1 MSLKRLL
8 LVDDE
13 EPFTRLVKLNLEQT
27 GRYTVRIENDGA
39 KALATAREFAPDLI
53 LLDVIMPDAG
63 RFSGGAVLA
72 SVQSWARSA
81 SGSRCVGV
89 HLRARCDEHAVASGR
104 PGPLRRGRRAAA
116 AACRWHRARLGRAAA
131 ARDRLPARRDR

>member
-27 GRYTVRIENDGA
+27 GRYTVRIENDGS

-53 LLDVIMPDAG
+53 LLDVIMPDADGGEVAALIKADAALKAVPIIFLTAAVSQKELDGPSGMIGG
-63 RFSGGAVLA
+63 RMFIAKPVNK
-72 SVQSWARSA
+72 RSLIELIDQQL
-81 SGSRCVGV
+81 S
-89 HLRARCDEHAVASGR
+89 
-104 PGPLRRGRRAAA
+104 
-116 AACRWHRARLGRAAA
+116 
-131 ARDRLPARRDR
+131 

>member
-27 GRYTVRIENDGA
+27 GRYTVRIETDGA

-53 LLDVIMPDAG
+53 LLDVIMPDADGGEVAALIKADAALKAVPIIFLTAAVSQKELEGPSGMIGG
-63 RFSGGAVLA
+63 RMFIAKPVNK
-72 SVQSWARSA
+72 RSLIELIDQQL
-81 SGSRCVGV
+81 S
-89 HLRARCDEHAVASGR
+89 
-104 PGPLRRGRRAAA
+104 
-116 AACRWHRARLGRAAA
+116 
-131 ARDRLPARRDR
+131 

>member
-53 LLDVIMPDAG
+53 LLDVIMPDADGGEIAALIKADAALKAVPIIFLTAAVSQKELDGPSGMIGG
-63 RFSGGAVLA
+63 RMFIAKPVNK
-72 SVQSWARSA
+72 RSLIELIDQQL
-81 SGSRCVGV
+81 S
-89 HLRARCDEHAVASGR
+89 
-104 PGPLRRGRRAAA
+104 
-116 AACRWHRARLGRAAA
+116 
-131 ARDRLPARRDR
+131 

>member
-53 LLDVIMPDAG
+53 LLDVIMPDADGGEVAALIKADAALKAVPIIFLTAAVSQKELDGPSGMIGG
-63 RFSGGAVLA
+63 RMFIAKPVNK
-72 SVQSWARSA
+72 RSLIELIDQQL
-81 SGSRCVGV
+81 S
-89 HLRARCDEHAVASGR
+89 
-104 PGPLRRGRRAAA
+104 
-116 AACRWHRARLGRAAA
+116 
-131 ARDRLPARRDR
+131 

>member
-53 LLDVIMPDAG
+53 LLDVIMPDADGGEVAALIKADAALKAVPIIFLTAAVSQKELEGPSGMIGG
-63 RFSGGAVLA
+63 RMFIAKPVNK
-72 SVQSWARSA
+72 RSLIELIDQQL
-81 SGSRCVGV
+81 S
-89 HLRARCDEHAVASGR
+89 
-104 PGPLRRGRRAAA
+104 
-116 AACRWHRARLGRAAA
+116 
-131 ARDRLPARRDR
+131 

>member
-53 LLDVIMPDAG
+53 LLDVIMPDADGGEVAALIKADAALKTVPIIFLTAAVSQKELDGPSGMIGG
-63 RFSGGAVLA
+63 RMFIAKPVNK
-72 SVQSWARSA
+72 RSLIELIDQQL
-81 SGSRCVGV
+81 S
-89 HLRARCDEHAVASGR
+89 
-104 PGPLRRGRRAAA
+104 
-116 AACRWHRARLGRAAA
+116 
-131 ARDRLPARRDR
+131 

>member
-53 LLDVIMPDAG
+53 LLDVIMPDADGGEIAALIKADAALKDVPIIFLTAAVSQKELDGPSGMIGG
-63 RFSGGAVLA
+63 RMFIAKPVNK
-72 SVQSWARSA
+72 RSLIELIDQQL
-81 SGSRCVGV
+81 S
-89 HLRARCDEHAVASGR
+89 
-104 PGPLRRGRRAAA
+104 
-116 AACRWHRARLGRAAA
+116 
-131 ARDRLPARRDR
+131 